1 MGLSFLFVVLFNTC
15 HGEQLPVVFCNEL
28 RNRAA
33 EGHES
38 VDPPATS
45 DLSAN
50 CEDNSERSGEY
61 DSHPSTATI
70 AYNSSGSSNSISSL
84 TGSSLVTGS
93 SSSRG
98 VDGWL
103 ERDMGK
109 WYGPLV
115 TPAPFYAHRLD
126 FRAAAQMS
134 HSCSFAL
141 SCPDLSLLLTTQIP
155 PSHSPPRCHPFRVLG
170 HCQILLVSP
179 ASTSTGSNTYSDV
192 LF

>member
-50 CEDNSERSGEY
+50 CEDSSERSGEY
-61 DSHPSTATI
+61 DSHPSTAPI

-84 TGSSLVTGS
+84 TGS

-126 FRAAAQMS
+126 FRAAGQMS

-141 SCPDLSLLLTTQIP
+141 SCPGS
-155 PSHSPPRCHPFRVLG
+155 SPLAQLP
-170 HCQILLVSP
+170 
-179 ASTSTGSNTYSDV
+179 
-192 LF
+192 